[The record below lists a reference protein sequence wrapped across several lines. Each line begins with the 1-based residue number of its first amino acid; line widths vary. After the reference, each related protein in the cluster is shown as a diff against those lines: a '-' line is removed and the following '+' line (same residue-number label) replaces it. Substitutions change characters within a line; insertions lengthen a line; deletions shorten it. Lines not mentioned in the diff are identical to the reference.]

1 MTKLIVNPFTSPSFN
16 LALEEYLLSNFT
28 EGEIIMLWRN
38 EPSVIIGKNQ
48 NAYAEIDGEYVKQ
61 NNITVVRRLTGGG
74 AVFHDLGNINYTLI
88 SDYNSEKFGD
98 FSSFAEPIC
107 SFLSQF
113 GVSAVLSGRND
124 ITIDGAKISGTAQTV
139 KNGRNLAH
147 GTLLYDADI
156 SALSGALKPNS
167 KKLEDKAVRS
177 VKSRVGNIKDI
188 CSLSISAEEFMK
200 TLAEHLFNCKDCK
213 LYTLSDADVAAVN
226 RIEEEKYSKWEWNFA
241 FSPDFSLKTEKK
253 YPFGIVECHLNVHDG
268 RISDIRFF
276 GDFFG
281 NQNIDVL
288 ENKLKNVKFEKTE
301 IEKTVEKI
309 ALGEFIRGMTANELC
324 ELILS
329 VDKT

>member
-1 MTKLIVNPFTSPSFN
+1 MTKFILNEFTSPSFN
-16 LALEEYLLSNFT
+16 LALEEYLLNNFT

-88 SDYNSEKFGD
+88 SDYKNESFGD
-98 FSSFAEPIC
+98 FSRFATPIC
-107 SFLSQF
+107 EFLSQL
-113 GVSAVLSGRND
+113 GVSAALSGRND
-124 ITIDGAKISGTAQTV
+124 ITVDGVKISGTAQTV

-156 SALSGALKPNS
+156 SALSKALRPNT

-177 VKSRVGNIKDI
+177 VKSRVTNIKEL
-188 CSLSISAEEFMK
+188 CGSALTAEEFMK
-200 TLAEHLFNCKDCK
+200 ALADYFLSCKDCE
-213 LYTLSDADVAAVN
+213 LYSLSSADIEAAK
-226 RIEEEKYSKWEWNFA
+226 RIEQEKYSKWEWNFA

-253 YPFGIVECHLNVHDG
+253 YPFGIVECHLNVRDG
-268 RISDIRFF
+268 RICDIRFY

-281 NQNIDVL
+281 IENIEIL
-288 ENKLKNVKFEKTE
+288 ENKLKNIRFEKNE
-301 IEKTVEKI
+301 IENALKGITVSD
-309 ALGEFIRGMTANELC
+309 FISGMNENELA
-324 ELILS
+324 EFILS
-329 VDKT
+329 VE